1 MPGTETSESSQEIGA
16 PFIWRVRLSDK
27 APSKVIGIVAA
38 GVAAFLIGE
47 IVFKNFTLGLIGF
60 AIIFGSTAE
69 YWLGSVFQLDEKKA
83 SVRTGA
89 SYSVIEWTDVKRICK
104 DEGGIKLSPLE
115 SAGTMDAFR
124 GVYLRFGD
132 DNREAIEKAVLTF
145 GKLSNID
152 VVR

>member
-1 MPGTETSESSQEIGA
+1 MLGANPAESDREMET
-16 PFIWRVRLSDK
+16 PFRWRVRLSDR
-27 APSKVIGIVAA
+27 APHKVFGIVAA

-47 IVFKNFTLGLIGF
+47 FLFKNIALGLIGF

-69 YWLGSVFQLDEKKA
+69 FWLGSVFTLDEKKA

-89 SYSVIEWTDVKRICK
+89 SYSVIEWSDVKRVWR

-115 SAGTMDAFR
+115 SAGAMDSFR
-124 GVYLRFGD
+124 GVYLRYGD
-132 DNREAIEKAVLTF
+132 GNREAIEEAVLTY

-152 VVR
+152 VVH